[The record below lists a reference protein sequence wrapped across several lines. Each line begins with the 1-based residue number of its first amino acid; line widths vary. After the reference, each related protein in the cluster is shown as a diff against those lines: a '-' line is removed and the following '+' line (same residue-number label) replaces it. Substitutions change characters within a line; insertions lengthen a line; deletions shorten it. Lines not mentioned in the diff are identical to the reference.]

1 MPAKNPRISVILDKP
16 LFNQIAY
23 IAKRDGVSLS
33 LKARDLLKEALEIQ
47 EDIVLSQLGEAREET
62 FVCKTA
68 SKNLE
73 GLLEVESWRIPCC
86 F

>member
-16 LFNQIAY
+16 LFNQIAH

-47 EDIVLSQLGEAREET
+47 EDIILSKLGEDRERT
-62 FVCKTA
+62 Y
-68 SKNLE
+68 SNLNALDHDE
-73 GLLEVESWRIPCC
+73 AWA
-86 F
+86 

>member
-16 LFNQIAY
+16 LFNQIVK

-47 EDIVLSQLGEAREET
+47 EDIILAKLAEDREET
-62 FVCKTA
+62 FSHSDAIGHDEIWT
-68 SKNLE
+68 
-73 GLLEVESWRIPCC
+73 
-86 F
+86 

>member
-16 LFNQIAY
+16 LFNQIAH

-47 EDIVLSQLGEAREET
+47 EDVILTHIGEDREKTFNRSNALSHEDTWA
-62 FVCKTA
+62 
-68 SKNLE
+68 
-73 GLLEVESWRIPCC
+73 
-86 F
+86 

>member
-16 LFNQIAY
+16 LFNQIAQ

-47 EDIVLSQLGEAREET
+47 EDIILAKFAEDREET
-62 FVCKTA
+62 FHRSDA
-68 SKNLE
+68 IDHDEIWS
-73 GLLEVESWRIPCC
+73 
-86 F
+86 